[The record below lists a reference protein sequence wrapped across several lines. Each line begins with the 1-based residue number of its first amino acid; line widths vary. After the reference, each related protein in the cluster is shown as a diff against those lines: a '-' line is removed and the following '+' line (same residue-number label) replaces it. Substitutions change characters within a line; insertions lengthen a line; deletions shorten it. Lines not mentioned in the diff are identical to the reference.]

1 MRKDLNS
8 LGENLLKDRKV
19 LVTINSI
26 IPSKDLSGNSQL
38 ISAIIEAKNFTKEVS
53 ISDQDAYSFKT
64 LSQYI
69 TADGDGHKLLSLRK
83 SYPIVYTL

>member
-53 ISDQDAYSFKT
+53 ISDQDAYSF
-64 LSQYI
+64 
-69 TADGDGHKLLSLRK
+69 
-83 SYPIVYTL
+83 